1 MNALLLKFY
10 HSQLSLFF
18 FLFCC
23 ACCCCFCRRRSR
35 TECVSISSWSILAT
49 SRLLSNIISETLGV
63 AMGFVGNYAPCGLL
77 PQTAGMPVIQKK
89 QADIHQ
95 LASKI
100 LCCFLFM
107 LGFCRR
113 GNIKCNRISFYR
125 LPLPV
130 DKTSFCISSCKTA
143 YLTEQTQIPR
153 RSIYKSA

>member
-1 MNALLLKFY
+1 
-10 HSQLSLFF
+10 
-18 FLFCC
+18 
-23 ACCCCFCRRRSR
+23 
-35 TECVSISSWSILAT
+35 
-49 SRLLSNIISETLGV
+49 
-63 AMGFVGNYAPCGLL
+63 MGFVGNYAPCGLL
-77 PQTAGMPVIQKK
+77 PQTDGMPVIRKK
-89 QADIHQ
+89 RAEIHQ

-130 DKTSFCISSCKTA
+130 DKTSFCISNCKTA